1 MRIVLNATELMVAA
15 YIGSARNV
23 QSTLG
28 GAKPSAGMSM
38 SNSWTANIE
47 GAQGEMA
54 VAKYLGRYW
63 VPKVGDRYNGDVGPY
78 EVRTNGSRKHDDT
91 CLRPDDFDDRVYI
104 GVLSFMPEFE
114 IIGWIWGRDGMAERW
129 LRDGERGR
137 PKCFYVPRSALQPL
151 ELLPF
156 GEPA

>member
-23 QSTLG
+23 QSVLG
-28 GAKPSAGMSM
+28 GAKPSAGMGM

-63 VPKVGDRYNGDVGPY
+63 VP
-78 EVRTNGSRKHDDT
+78 
-91 CLRPDDFDDRVYI
+91 RV
-104 GVLSFMPEFE
+104 EH
-114 IIGWIWGRDGMAERW
+114 
-129 LRDGERGR
+129 GR
-137 PKCFYVPRSALQPL
+137 PKCFYVPRSALQAL